1 MPVQTT
7 IATYADA
14 VEQAKTIRDA
24 VIGEFAI
31 KKNASRY
38 LSHPSPRDLNSPD
51 KQVRDDAIQRYAD
64 YVKYAV
70 WTGVTGS
77 THSGY
82 MGALF
87 RKEPEIEVPNQIAY
101 IKKSVDGAS
110 KSAETFAKYA
120 CSELLQAGLFGIL
133 VDYPDAPSNSITVA
147 QKTALG
153 LRPRALAY
161 PLESIINWQ
170 AETVGGVDVVTLVVL
185 KEVSTKNYELDE
197 FAHETKTQYRVLRLR
212 NEGYTQ
218 QLYDDAENTVSEE
231 RLILAAGRPLRSIP
245 FIFVG
250 SERNEPRHQTPPLS
264 DIASL
269 NIAHYR
275 NSADYEESMRTSG
288 NPTLFLTSDM
298 SWQQFADA
306 NPDGISLGSRRGH
319 FLGANGDAKLLQMT
333 EVSALERAMAEK
345 IESMQRLGA
354 KLATQGGGV
363 ETAEAARIRAAAET
377 SVLSTI
383 AGNVSDAMTL
393 ALGYM
398 AMFEGVAVDE
408 NDIEFSVNREFFPVT
423 FDAQEMTAMAGMV
436 KDNILPASIVFG
448 RLRQSGQIPATITDD
463 EIYQELGDEAGQQ
476 LTQES
481 IDTNNNVA

>member
-1 MPVQTT
+1 MTVQTT

-24 VIGEFAI
+24 VIGEHAI
-31 KKNASRY
+31 KKTPSRY
-38 LSHPSPRDLNSPD
+38 LSHPCPRDLPSPD
-51 KQVRDDAIQRYAD
+51 PKIAADATQRYSD

-87 RKEPEIEVPNQIAY
+87 RKPPEVDVPSQIDY
-101 IKKSVDGAS
+101 IKKSIDGAS

-133 VDYPDAPSNSITVA
+133 VDYPDAPAGSITVA
-147 QKTALG
+147 QKAALG

-185 KEVSTKNYELDE
+185 KEVSRKEDALNE
-197 FAHETKTQYRVLRLR
+197 FSHDTETRYRVLRLR

-218 QLYDDAENTVSEE
+218 QIYDDGATAIGKE
-231 RLILAAGRPLRSIP
+231 RLILADGKPIP
-245 FIFVG
+245 VITFIFVG
-250 SERNEPRHQTPPLS
+250 SERNEPRHQCPPLS

-298 SWQQFADA
+298 SAQQFADA

-383 AGNVSDAMTL
+383 ASNVSDAMTL
-393 ALGYM
+393 AIRYM
-398 AMFEGVAVDE
+398 AAFEGVTVNDG
-408 NDIEFSVNREFFPVT
+408 DIEFSINREFFPET
-423 FDAQEMTAMAGMV
+423 FDAQEMTAMTAMV
-436 KDNILPASIVFG
+436 TQGILPASAVFG
-448 RLRQSGQIPATITDD
+448 RLRQAGKIPATMTDE
-463 EIYQELGDEAGQQ
+463 EIYQELGDEAGQD
-476 LTQES
+476 LTKNS
-481 IDTNNNVA
+481 VDTNENAG